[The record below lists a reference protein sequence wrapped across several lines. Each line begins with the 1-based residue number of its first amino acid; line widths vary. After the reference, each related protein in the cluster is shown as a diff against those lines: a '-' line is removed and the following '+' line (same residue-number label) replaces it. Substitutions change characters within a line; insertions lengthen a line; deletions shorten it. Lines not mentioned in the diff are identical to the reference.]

1 MRKVALKQ
9 SISHDPSIFGG
20 LTTKLSVAQC
30 TQCRKGQELRPQN
43 WFHQVSSDLL
53 LNLCH
58 DICCLASMSCLTP
71 PMRIICIHPSGC
83 IAQVLADNFDR
94 PFEHLQAQEEI
105 NETLPVHPFQ
115 QRILDLK
122 STPPT
127 VLSRQTPYL
136 FLMPGAPLNSTRPCT
151 P

>member
-1 MRKVALKQ
+1 VRKVVLKQ
-9 SISHDPSIFGG
+9 SISHDPSIFCD

-43 WFHQVSSDLL
+43 WFHQVSSDL

-83 IAQVLADNFDR
+83 IAQVLADNSDR
-94 PFEHLQAQEEI
+94 PFEHLHAEEEI
-105 NETLPVHPFQ
+105 DDSVLPEHPFQ

-122 STPPT
+122 STPPIA
-127 VLSRQTPYL
+127 LSRQAPSL
-136 FLMPGAPLNSTRPCT
+136 FLMPWAPLNSICPCT